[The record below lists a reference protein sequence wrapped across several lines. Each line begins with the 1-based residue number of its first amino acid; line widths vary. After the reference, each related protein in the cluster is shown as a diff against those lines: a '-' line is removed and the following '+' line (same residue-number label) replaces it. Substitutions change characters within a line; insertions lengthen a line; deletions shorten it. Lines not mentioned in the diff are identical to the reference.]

1 MADCSSMM
9 SATQEACQDELQMA
23 DAMCS
28 GTIGFSGSA
37 AASNEASDGL
47 PGRQLQ
53 EGDWQ
58 EIVYKVSIHSV
69 QQLQSTSLYSVSS
82 STDRWLNQKVRVCS

>member
-1 MADCSSMM
+1 MPHCSSMM
-9 SATQEACQDELQMA
+9 SATQEACQAELEMA

-28 GTIGFSGSA
+28 A
-37 AASNEASDGL
+37 AASSEVSDGL

-58 EIVYKVSIHSV
+58 EIVYKVS
-69 QQLQSTSLYSVSS
+69 
-82 STDRWLNQKVRVCS
+82 K